1 MNPLEQYPDAD
12 IHNIPSSFG
21 QNQKNARTAKVRA
34 EGVRALSAFMLV
46 AVVLASLAFGV
57 LVAYGI
63 CLAFFT
69 IAREHSMATARQ
81 REVCATQPKV
91 TIIA

>member
-1 MNPLEQYPDAD
+1 
-12 IHNIPSSFG
+12 
-21 QNQKNARTAKVRA
+21 
-34 EGVRALSAFMLV
+34 MLV

-81 REVCATQPKV
+81 REVRATQPKV